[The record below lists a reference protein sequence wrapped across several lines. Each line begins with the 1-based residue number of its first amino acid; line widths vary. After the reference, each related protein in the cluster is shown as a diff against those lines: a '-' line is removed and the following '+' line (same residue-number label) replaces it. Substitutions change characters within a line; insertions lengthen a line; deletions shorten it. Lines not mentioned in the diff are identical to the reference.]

1 MPRKENL
8 KLREK
13 KKLFIKERVSK
24 KLFLS
29 MVDLEN
35 QYKKDLYGLK

>member
-1 MPRKENL
+1 MPKKRKFEV
-8 KLREK
+8 KRREK
-13 KKLFIKERVSK
+13 IIYKRKSIK

>member
-1 MPRKENL
+1 MPKKRKFEV
-8 KLREK
+8 KRRE
-13 KKLFIKERVSK
+13 KLFIKERVSK

>member
-1 MPRKENL
+1 MPKKENL
-8 KLREK
+8 KLREEK
-13 KKLFIKERVSK
+13 IIYKRKSIK

-29 MVDLEN
+29 IVDLEN